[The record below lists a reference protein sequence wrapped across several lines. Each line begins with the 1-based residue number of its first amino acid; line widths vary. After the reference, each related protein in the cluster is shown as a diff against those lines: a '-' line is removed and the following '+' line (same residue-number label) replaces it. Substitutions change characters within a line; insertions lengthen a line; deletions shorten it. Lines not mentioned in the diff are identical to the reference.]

1 MSTLN
6 FGAEQ
11 DGNISCTKVETGQKI
26 IIDTYVNLLTETQ
39 MRMRLL
45 CDFIKDALVD
55 SKLNMDQCKQIIT
68 AIYCSGT
75 IVSEPNVNSLP
86 SPFDQTEINKLLDSD
101 YKNLLAELHDTL
113 DNDPNIK
120 AKTTELINQPKL
132 STVGS
137 NTKISDAEYVFWES
151 GFGSD
156 LIMRSPNFHNIL
168 TPAAIMDPLGKEAP
182 NAYFPMPNLNIVF
195 DKTFTKRLG
204 FPDTMWGCNDI
215 QGPSPQVPIAKQV
228 SIQYTQ
234 LSSGLTP
241 EINPEILS
249 AGFIPYINP
258 FINAQIPF
266 TTKPDIK
273 AGPFGPYLKGNKEK
287 NADIRELAKQGFSAD
302 AKVANFTAVM
312 QIIKILETK
321 ELGDVAQ
328 IWLYLAYLIE
338 NDLLAQREKAL
349 MITTDSVVY
358 LFCQLLNLSCAY
370 TGSRAGL
377 ESKNCNIYHYV
388 AGPPDYQAKIA
399 NMLTNACDI
408 VSQKIA
414 SQKFILVSVKA
425 DPTLS
430 NFWYIGE
437 TSRSKP
443 ADVPGRTGANPDFI
457 IQKFQEFFTDLET
470 KEQGLKEIKKE
481 IFEYLQVNL
490 HIDDSQ
496 VVATF
501 DNYHSK
507 ILEFEC
513 KQYFTKVKGK
523 GKGLSGGYK
532 NMLQNQFRDELYP
545 HLKLKK
551 GGSSSIDK
559 VNYMINETSSS
570 KFISEEKNYVGG
582 IMNRSDINNE
592 VSLLEATILIY
603 SYIKLLIQEDIAI
616 LIEEE
621 FDQGEIS
628 LLAMTYDNNSYYVD
642 DEKYQEFYTFIIG
655 KELGIYDFPSTT
667 DIVTITLNDEN
678 YEEYVLVLGTTLSQ
692 YLYFENDLSVVFP
705 EKSVGLAFIEASK
718 RATRSM
724 HVPIFVPSTYCDGQY
739 DAYTR
744 PDGGHVQIPVG
755 TGMYIDRLCYTAH
768 TFVAIIRHII
778 NTVQGISFVNI
789 FKELFQTLLNNS
801 SQKLG
806 TPLYALE
813 AILANSEQQE
823 KFLKDLKNILA
834 FIFTFD
840 KELYDML
847 IIKIQQDSIQGTI
860 QGKLTQGIPFLGNVI
875 LVDNSLIKFAIDNG
889 TKPSFGGSNKYLLKK
904 IKSKKNRVK
913 KVKSKKN
920 RAKKIKSKQHRL
932 KKIKSKKFTRKNKKS
947 KNGVI

>member
-1 MSTLN
+1 MSTLT
-6 FGAEQ
+6 FGALD
-11 DGNISCTKVETGQKI
+11 DGNIAYIRDAGAPVPIETNVG
-26 IIDTYVNLLTETQ
+26 LLDETQ

-45 CDFIKDALVD
+45 CDFIKDALAD
-55 SKLNMDQCKQIIT
+55 SKLKMAECKQIIT
-68 AIYCSGT
+68 AIYCSGK
-75 IVSEPNVNSLP
+75 IVTEPDVDSSP

-101 YKNLLAELHDTL
+101 YKNLLAELHDIL

-137 NTKISDAEYVFWES
+137 NTKISDAEHVFWES

-182 NAYFPMPNLNIVF
+182 TAYFPMPNLNIVF

-215 QGPSPQVPIAKQV
+215 QGTSPQVPIAKQV

-258 FINAQIPF
+258 FINTQIPF

-287 NADIRELAKQGFSAD
+287 NADILELAKQGFSAD
-302 AKVANFTAVM
+302 MKTLTDYTAVM
-312 QIIKILETK
+312 HIIKILETK

-338 NDLLAQREKAL
+338 NNLLAQREKAL

-358 LFCQLLNLSCAY
+358 LFCQLLGLSCAY

-408 VSQKIA
+408 VAQKIA
-414 SQKFILVSVKA
+414 SQKFILDLVVA
-425 DPTLS
+425 DKTLS

-443 ADVPGRTGANPDFI
+443 AVIPGRTGANLDFI
-457 IQKFQEFFTDLET
+457 KKKFQEFFTDLET
-470 KEQGLKEIKKE
+470 KEQGLKEIEKE
-481 IFEYLQVNL
+481 IYEFLKVNL
-490 HIDDSQ
+490 HIHDSH
-496 VVATF
+496 VMATF
-501 DNYHSK
+501 NIYRSK

-513 KQYFTKVKGK
+513 EQYFTKVKGE

-532 NMLQNQFRDELYP
+532 IMLQNQFRDELYP

-582 IMNRSDINNE
+582 IMSRSDINNE

-603 SYIKLLIQEDIAI
+603 SYIKLLIQKDIAI
-616 LIEEE
+616 LIEQE

-692 YLYFENDLSVVFP
+692 YLHFENDLSVVFP
-705 EKSVGLAFIEASK
+705 EKSVGLAFIEVSK

-724 HVPIFVPSTYCDGQY
+724 HVPIFVPSTYCGGKY
-739 DAYTR
+739 DAYMR
-744 PDGGHVQIPVG
+744 PDRRRVRISVG
-755 TGMYIDRLCYTAH
+755 TGMYIYQQCYTAH
-768 TFVAIIRHII
+768 TLVAIIRHII
-778 NTVQGISFVNI
+778 NTAVQGISFVNI
-789 FKELFQTLLNNS
+789 FKELFQNLLNNI
-801 SQKLG
+801 SQKQG
-806 TPLYALE
+806 TQLYVLE
-813 AILANSEQQE
+813 EILADSTQL
-823 KFLKDLKNILA
+823 KIFLEDLKNILA

-840 KELYDML
+840 NELYNML
-847 IIKIQQDSIQGTI
+847 MIKVQQESIPIEGI
-860 QGKLTQGIPFLGNVI
+860 PIEGIPFAGTII
-875 LVDNSLIKFAIDNG
+875 LVRDSLIQFAIDNG
-889 TKPSFGGSNKYLLKK
+889 TRLIFGGSNKYLLKK

-913 KVKSKKN
+913 KIKSKKN